1 MRKFKIGI
9 RSQLLLLVTFASL
22 FSLFILAVVC
32 GVYFSNNLT
41 DLRADRLEVISQLK
55 TSQVTQAINYLIYQI
70 YWMTTKDAITTPLS
84 TSRAGN
90 NSELVFLEAQV
101 SLDQFLTNS
110 ETFAA
115 ARLYNLDLEIVAES
129 FNNASSVSVPALDY
143 LYPLQQN
150 LSVPNGLSSLTNG
163 ISSYY
168 FTGPVSNNSDADSV
182 YFVGITYPV
191 YANTSIILNQPSVAG
206 YLSVIT
212 NANNIQAAV
221 NDTTTTELPTDDYIV
236 LAVQPV
242 FASKSSLYGD
252 GEDSASGVQELVGF
266 QAVFPLK
273 SGGVDT
279 NRVYNI
285 NSSLAIKEALTKE
298 SGSSTKKK
306 NISGDGVALG
316 FSRLAV
322 DTNTYWSIIIEQK
335 LSKFNAP
342 IQKFTNIII
351 GLSFGIGAF
360 VFLITFPMTILFIRP
375 ITKLK
380 DATEAITRSK
390 REREKEKEMELNS
403 QGGHM
408 ASAQDSSPPPPYYST
423 LIRRFNGTAGSNLK
437 EKHGASYTK
446 LNSKPNTLK
455 KDNRNSVISAGTGG
469 SGSVYSSGIRLP
481 SRIEDSKK
489 FFKDE
494 LTELTEAFN
503 IMREELEKQYVH
515 LEDRVK
521 SRTKELEASK
531 IEAEAANEAKTV
543 FIANISHELR
553 TPLNGI
559 LGMTS
564 IAMDEDDTSRIKDS
578 LKLIN
583 RSGELLL
590 HILTE
595 LLTYSKNTLNRSKLE
610 KSSFQILEIVY
621 QVQSIFSK
629 LANDQRVFFK
639 ILVKPNSLRRLI
651 LHGDSN
657 RIIQVVMNLVSNS
670 LKFTPVDGR
679 VDVSFKLLGEYDTVR
694 SRAANYDAVY
704 VKGHQHAAD
713 FRPKHKH
720 NASNN
725 DDNCSF
731 ISSLDDDNNDNDATS
746 IVTYSTT
753 KYQDVVFESQF
764 KGENKP
770 LPTIPSEDGSN
781 LSQHS
786 NALPSIPA
794 DSNNGIDSSN
804 SSGYSDLPTVPPKDD
819 IPLSRLQTAPTKLLP
834 PPNMRESSTTT
845 NVSATTKRPSI
856 SSASSS
862 LNSHEYVKDDKAYK
876 IKNFNKSKPWVLQI
890 EVSDTG
896 PGIEPAL
903 QEKVFEPFI
912 QGDQTLS
919 RSYGGTG
926 LGLAICRQLAR
937 MMHGTLTLKST
948 LGVGSTFIFTVPL
961 PQVGEIMVPDEDM
974 PDFCEDQFNPKA
986 RINRKV
992 AFAFDNSPSS
1002 STVNKTSTNGEVTD
1016 TEPKG
1021 SPFADP
1027 IAKSSPNK
1035 SKASSS
1041 TSASSRA
1048 PAPKFNIEKL
1058 GTFKPN
1064 SEDSGGSSESGQSGK
1079 RNPFYEKPHLI
1090 TRSST
1095 GTANS
1100 SNNSDRLDVGSRL
1113 LLDNLSHLKIL
1124 VAEDNLVNQEVI
1136 KRMLLLEG
1144 FSNITMASNGAEAVD
1159 SVKKSIEDEDVF
1171 DLIFMDVQMPKIDG
1185 LLATRMIR
1193 SNLHFDAPIIALTAF
1208 ADESN
1213 AKECLNNGMSGFL
1226 AKPIRRTNL
1235 RKIITEFSPVL
1246 LRELVTTPQ
1255 THQSDEKRL
1264 GFDSNQNKTSSN
1276 NEFHFNDGNEASNGS
1291 N

>member
-55 TSQVTQAINYLIYQI
+55 TSQVTQAVNYLIYQV
-70 YWMTTKDAITTPLS
+70 YWMTTKDAITNPLTS
-84 TSRAGN
+84 SRAGN

-110 ETFAA
+110 ESFAS
-115 ARLYNLDLEIVAES
+115 ARLYNLDLEVVAES
-129 FNNASSVSVPALDY
+129 INNASSVSTPALDY

-150 LSVPNGLSSLTNG
+150 LSIPSGLSSVSNG
-163 ISSYY
+163 ISSFY
-168 FTGPVSNNSDADSV
+168 FTGPVSNNSESNSV

-191 YANTSIILNQPSVAG
+191 FANTSIILDEPSVAG

-221 NDTTTTELPTDDYIV
+221 NDTTTTDQSTDDYTV

-242 FASKSSLYGD
+242 FASTDSLYGNGD
-252 GEDSASGVQELVGF
+252 DSSSGTQELVGF
-266 QAVFPLK
+266 QAVFPIGDGDLE
-273 SGGVDT
+273 T

-285 NSSLAIKEALTKE
+285 NSSLAIKEALTKQ
-298 SGSSTKKK
+298 SGSSTKQT
-306 NISGDGVALG
+306 NLDNDGVALG
-316 FSRLAV
+316 FSRLKI
-322 DTNTYWSIIIEQK
+322 DQNTYWSIIIEQK

-360 VFLITFPMTILFIRP
+360 VFLLTFPMTILFIRP

-380 DATEAITRSK
+380 EATEAITRSK
-390 REREKEKEMELNS
+390 REREKEKEMELYSHNS
-403 QGGHM
+403 QGDHLQ
-408 ASAQDSSPPPPYYST
+408 SANNSPPPPYYST
-423 LIRRFNGTAGSNLK
+423 LIRRFNATSNPKDKHTA
-437 EKHGASYTK
+437 AYTK
-446 LNSKPNTLK
+446 LNWKPKSTK

-564 IAMDEDDTSRIKDS
+564 IAMDEEDTSRIKDS

-610 KSSFQILEIVY
+610 RSSFQILEIVY

-657 RIIQVVMNLVSNS
+657 RIIQIVMNLVSNS

-679 VDVSFKLLGEYDTVR
+679 VDVSFKLLGEYDSVR
-694 SRAANYDAVY
+694 SRSANYDAVY

-713 FRPKHKH
+713 FRPKHRH
-720 NASNN
+720 QASNN
-725 DDNCSF
+725 DDNASF
-731 ISSLDDDNNDNDATS
+731 ISSLDDVNDNDATS
-746 IVTYSTT
+746 IVTYSTA
-753 KYQDVVFESQF
+753 KYQDVIFQSQF
-764 KGENKP
+764 KGYNKP
-770 LPTIPSEDGSN
+770 LPGIPSDDGSV
-781 LSQHS
+781 LTQESH
-786 NALPSIPA
+786 ALPSLPH
-794 DSNNGIDSSN
+794 NEQEIDSS
-804 SSGYSDLPTVPPKDD
+804 SSSNVSEPP
-819 IPLSRLQTAPTKLLP
+819 SVPTKDEEPRARLLP
-834 PPNMRESSTTT
+834 PPNMREASTVTNTNTT
-845 NVSATTKRPSI
+845 ASATSKRPSI
-856 SSASSS
+856 SSTSSS
-862 LNSHEYVKDDKAYK
+862 LNSHEYVKDDKSFK
-876 IKNFNKSKPWVLQI
+876 VKNFCKSKPWVLQI

-937 MMHGTLTLKST
+937 MMHGTMTLKST

-974 PDFCEDQFNPKA
+974 AEFCEDQFNPKA
-986 RINRKV
+986 RVNRKV
-992 AFAFDNSPSS
+992 AFTFNNEEV
-1002 STVNKTSTNGEVTD
+1002 STPTGED
-1016 TEPKG
+1016 LGSESMFKDDLHKD

-1027 IAKSSPNK
+1027 ISIASPKN
-1035 SKASSS
+1035 
-1041 TSASSRA
+1041 TQPSASSK
-1048 PAPKFNIEKL
+1048 PVINIQH
-1058 GTFKPN
+1058 
-1064 SEDSGGSSESGQSGK
+1064 SEPQKVTKEDTNGGSDNK
-1079 RNPFYEKPHLI
+1079 RKPFFEKPHLM

-1100 SNNSDRLDVGSRL
+1100 SSNGSERLDVGSHF
-1113 LLDNLSHLKIL
+1113 LLDDLSHLKIL

-1144 FSNITMASNGAEAVD
+1144 FTNITMASNGAEAVD
-1159 SVKKSIEDEDVF
+1159 SVKKSIEDDNVF

-1235 RKIITEFSPVL
+1235 RKIITEFSPIFL
-1246 LRELVTTPQ
+1246 KELVTTPQ

-1264 GFDSNQNKTSSN
+1264 GYDSNNTDGNN
-1276 NEFHFNDGNEASNGS
+1276 NEFLFANGH
-1291 N
+1291 NKNGT